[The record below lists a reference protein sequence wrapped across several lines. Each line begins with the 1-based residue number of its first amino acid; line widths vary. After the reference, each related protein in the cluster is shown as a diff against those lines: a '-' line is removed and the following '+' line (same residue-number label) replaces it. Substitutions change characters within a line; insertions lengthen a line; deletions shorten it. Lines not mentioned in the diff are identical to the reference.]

1 MNSPKLTKKEI
12 IYEEQKIRI
21 QFTKNIQNPLK
32 KFIRKIY
39 VFLDKQ
45 NEQRSYKLIK
55 KDLINLNK
63 KLTKSELRK
72 EFNIILISRVG
83 WDQKKRKE
91 FLNDIFNKKSPIP
104 ISIVQGGSPGLGKGK
119 SWRKQVQPIQLG
131 HGGVDLV
138 ILVKIWKEEDF

>member
-1 MNSPKLTKKEI
+1 MNSPKPTKKEI

-72 EFNIILISRVG
+72 EFNKILISRVG

-119 SWRKQVQPIQLG
+119 S
-131 HGGVDLV
+131 
-138 ILVKIWKEEDF
+138 